1 MSFDELQFDV
11 KSTNFKVLK
20 NTSNTIRSNV
30 FSVIDVFYDPFA
42 GKWQHPLESL
52 GYYPVGSPSE
62 TYSRIFGL
70 LESRRVLA
78 SVKRLNQGLTS
89 LNQGLTMS

>member
-30 FSVIDVFYDPFA
+30 FSVIDVFYDFDNKATSSPNGRCTA
-42 GKWQHPLESL
+42 PISEMKTLE
-52 GYYPVGSPSE
+52 V
-62 TYSRIFGL
+62 I
-70 LESRRVLA
+70 
-78 SVKRLNQGLTS
+78 
-89 LNQGLTMS
+89 